1 MLYFS
6 TAIFNK
12 IVQSRADC
20 IKKSI
25 GDSRVLPS
33 LNDEHL
39 IRSSGHMQFELD
51 SILNGEIY
59 GISVCQNVIL
69 Y

>member
-1 MLYFS
+1 
-6 TAIFNK
+6 
-12 IVQSRADC
+12 
-20 IKKSI
+20 
-25 GDSRVLPS
+25 
-33 LNDEHL
+33 
-39 IRSSGHMQFELD
+39 MQFELD